1 MNEVVRVWIGNPHN
15 EGRFNG
21 TAFFIDTHTLVT
33 AKHVITNREGE
44 VYDNIFLGNTPDGG
58 IIPIDEVQ
66 LCQRDLAVLTVKKD
80 FQIEVASFTKEI
92 KEGEDVEI
100 IGFYDANSSQKTY
113 ENRVSGYQSL
123 EHTYELQNH
132 LTNGLSGS
140 PLFLNGKICGV
151 AKAINIQKNITYLIP
166 IDELCIQSEKFFKDK
181 EAPKKKL
188 TLEQWASIAGIVGTI
203 IAILSLIIPSSSVP
217 KPKPTESTHEVREKK
232 QVYILKGT
240 VQDQE
245 SHLLAEVDVWEG
257 REGTMTQTDK
267 SGQYFFKAIKGTNS
281 ETVEVKFSKRGYHD
295 RTQQQTFGEKND
307 VQLQQKVD

>member
-1 MNEVVRVWIGNPHN
+1 
-15 EGRFNG
+15 
-21 TAFFIDTHTLVT
+21 
-33 AKHVITNREGE
+33 
-44 VYDNIFLGNTPDGG
+44 
-58 IIPIDEVQ
+58 
-66 LCQRDLAVLTVKKD
+66 
-80 FQIEVASFTKEI
+80 
-92 KEGEDVEI
+92 
-100 IGFYDANSSQKTY
+100 
-113 ENRVSGYQSL
+113 
-123 EHTYELQNH
+123 
-132 LTNGLSGS
+132 
-140 PLFLNGKICGV
+140 
-151 AKAINIQKNITYLIP
+151 LIP

-181 EAPKKKL
+181 ETPKKKL

-267 SGQYFFKAIKGTNS
+267 SGQYFFKDIKGTNS
-281 ETVEVKFSKRGYHD
+281 ETVEVKFSKHD
-295 RTQQQTFGEKND
+295 YYERTQQQTFGEKND